1 MEKIATKNAPEAIG
15 PYSQAIKHNNLV
27 FVSGQIALDPKT
39 GAMASS
45 TIEGQAT
52 QVLENLKAILEAS
65 GSSLERTLKVTV
77 YLSNMDD
84 FAKVNEI
91 YAKYFTQ
98 KPARATVEVSKL
110 PKGALVEMDA
120 IAVCG

>member
-1 MEKIATKNAPEAIG
+1 MEGKGK
-15 PYSQAIKHNNLV
+15 K
-27 FVSGQIALDPKT
+27 
-39 GAMASS
+39 
-45 TIEGQAT
+45 
-52 QVLENLKAILEAS
+52 VLENLKAILEAS